1 MEVGKLKERIEIQQL
16 SVSTSALTGEQ
27 VQSWGSLG
35 MIWAMKKPKS
45 GDEKE
50 SDGTFTQTQK
60 IEFVIRYN
68 ADIDNNAANYR
79 VVYNSKI
86 LNVVSAEEM
95 IGEGWKMWM
104 ELKCE
109 LKSNQ

>member
-27 VQSWGSLG
+27 MQSWGSLG

-104 ELKCE
+104 ELK
-109 LKSNQ
+109 KQVAKNR